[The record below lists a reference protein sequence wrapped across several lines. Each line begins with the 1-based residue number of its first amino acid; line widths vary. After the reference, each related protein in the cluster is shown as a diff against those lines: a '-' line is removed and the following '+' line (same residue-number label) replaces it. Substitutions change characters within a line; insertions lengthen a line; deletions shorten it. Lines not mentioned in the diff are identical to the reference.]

1 MIKSVPGGISRR
13 FLTATGFVTPSQM
26 VALSRWRSAKE
37 YSEGSVLRRYS
48 RGMKVPSACMV
59 ACDGAKR
66 QVAPGGTADPST
78 ARSPDRQKTPVEN
91 PGERTEYLRRPQ
103 PPQHGFAEAAAER
116 QLCPVAQ
123 QDGVV
128 AVERGLQRLDAVN
141 VD

>member
-1 MIKSVPGGISRR
+1 
-13 FLTATGFVTPSQM
+13 
-26 VALSRWRSAKE
+26 
-37 YSEGSVLRRYS
+37 
-48 RGMKVPSACMV
+48 MKVPSACMV

-141 VD
+141 VDQRRAMYTQELARAQAVLQRRNSFAQDVGDVTHVQQT